1 MVIHDSESKEALVLI
16 VDDDVLF
23 LRGLTRLLRNQPFR
37 IITAR
42 SGEEAQELLK
52 RWPIHVIVC
61 DEHMPGMSGT
71 DLLAWI
77 ARHFPNTVRIVL
89 TGQPD
94 LPTAMKAI
102 NDGQV
107 FRFLTKPCREF
118 DLVMAIH
125 EGLDSLN
132 RQPSLPR

>member
-77 ARHFPNTVRIVL
+77 VRHFPNTVRIVL

>member
-1 MVIHDSESKEALVLI
+1 MGIHDSESKEALVLI

>member
-1 MVIHDSESKEALVLI
+1 MALQGPENKEALVLI

-42 SGEEAQELLK
+42 SGEEAQEVLK
-52 RWPIHVIVC
+52 RWPVHVIVC

-77 ARHFPNTVRIVL
+77 ARHFPSTVRIVL

-125 EGLDSLN
+125 EGLDSFN
-132 RQPSLPR
+132 KQASLPR

>member
-1 MVIHDSESKEALVLI
+1 MVLNTPESKEALVLI

-23 LRGLTRLLRNQPFR
+23 LRGLSRLLRNQPFR

-52 RWPIHVIVC
+52 RWPVHVIVC
-61 DEHMPGMSGT
+61 DEHMPGMAGT
-71 DLLAWI
+71 DLLSWV
-77 ARHFPNTVRIVL
+77 ARYFPNTVRIVL

-102 NDGQV
+102 NEGHV
-107 FRFLTKPCREF
+107 LRFLTKPCREF

-125 EGLDSLN
+125 EGLESLSK
-132 RQPSLPR
+132 QSSLPR

>member
-1 MVIHDSESKEALVLI
+1 MVLNDPTKNEVLVLI

-23 LRGLTRLLRNQPFR
+23 LRGLSRALRNQPFR
-37 IITAR
+37 LITAR

-52 RWPIHVIVC
+52 RWPVNVIVC
-61 DEHMPGMSGT
+61 DERMPGMSGT
-71 DLLAWI
+71 SLLAWV

-107 FRFLTKPCREF
+107 FRFLTKPCREV

-125 EGLDSLN
+125 EGLESVN
-132 RQPSLPR
+132 KQASLPR